1 MLRARLV
8 IKRGRRE
15 NSENQKKYTKVVKI
29 DPKVPLFVN
38 ELSKYPGLLSF
49 CYNIEAR
56 RHTMEERLQV
66 GSDGRLG
73 RLCYTNTYMS

>member
-49 CYNIEAR
+49 FYNIEAR
-56 RHTMEERLQV
+56 RHNREEKASG
-66 GSDGRLG
+66 GSRWSSWQIVLH
-73 RLCYTNTYMS
+73 